1 MYISAPRSKTLLLL
15 KQEIIFSARWTI
27 TVANGL
33 IEKNLIHNRDC
44 LELFPDFDVI
54 FGLTYWIFTTLN
66 MWLHQELLTTYISV
80 RWVLEFA
87 DIEISQILYTE
98 VTVMV
103 IRVVKFSKGFV

>member
-1 MYISAPRSKTLLLL
+1 MDRL
-15 KQEIIFSARWTI
+15 K
-27 TVANGL
+27 
-33 IEKNLIHNRDC
+33 KNLIHNRDC

-98 VTVMV
+98 VNRYGNTGFKVC
-103 IRVVKFSKGFV
+103 KGGVQKVLTKNQRSQGNHRILRIG